1 MNLQTERKL
10 KMNVREKV
18 LNVIKCCF
26 FNDGHNLIATIPT
39 IYNNLIEEIGKENMN
54 LNIKSKSLLS
64 MCVYPFLVSDL
75 F

>member
-18 LNVIKCCF
+18 LNVLKRCF
-26 FNDGHNLIATIPT
+26 FNDDHNLIETIPT

-54 LNIKSKSLLS
+54 LNI
-64 MCVYPFLVSDL
+64 
-75 F
+75 